1 MIEIK
6 LEQASYGLLSSAS
19 KVYHYSADK
28 DNWIVGLDHEVVD
41 SGVLTKNLLLTGGG
55 NDTTGVVEID
65 DTTGALRQ
73 LSYSPFLLQA
83 SAKGSV
89 MGTTLEE
96 LEEKAKGILDISTQ
110 KMIEREFWT
119 GELSKQSNTIFEGT
133 SSHSSE
139 FSVTRYLASAD
150 AIDITPTA
158 GTGVKPRLGQALLEG
173 ALGAQTIGY
182 KGTIHSPRDV
192 ASVLKIKDD
201 KDGVLRTNLDTPF
214 VAGTGY
220 TKHGPDGTE
229 ASAGKYWMY
238 ATGPTAVVLGDI
250 TYSHDNSVQ
259 AYNARKNDI
268 EIIAERPAAVVWTT
282 KDVFA
287 VLVDLNLDYS

>member
-1 MIEIK
+1 MIELNI
-6 LEQASYGLLSSAS
+6 EQASYGLLSSAS

-28 DNWIVGLDHEVVD
+28 DNWINGLDHEVVD
-41 SGVLTKNLLLTGGG
+41 SGVLTQNLLLTGGG
-55 NDTTGVVEID
+55 NPTAGVVKID
-65 DTTGALRQ
+65 DTTDALRQ
-73 LSYSPFLLQA
+73 LSYSPFLLQGK
-83 SAKGSV
+83 AKGSV

-96 LEEKAKGILDISTQ
+96 LQAKAKTVLDISTQ
-110 KMIEREFWT
+110 KMVEREFWT
-119 GELSKQSNTIFEGT
+119 GELSKQSNSIFEAVNSD
-133 SSHSSE
+133 SSK
-139 FSVTRYLASAD
+139 FSVTRYLASED

-214 VAGTGY
+214 VAGSGY

-229 ASAGKYWMY
+229 APAGQYWMY

-250 TYSHDNSVQ
+250 TFSHDNSVQ
-259 AYNARKNDI
+259 AYNAKKNDI

>member
-1 MIEIK
+1 MIELNI
-6 LEQASYGLLSSAS
+6 EQASYGLLSSTS

-28 DNWIVGLDHEVVD
+28 DNWIVGLNHEIVD
-41 SGVLTKNLLLTGGG
+41 SGVLTQNLLITGGG
-55 NDTTGVVEID
+55 NTSAGVVTVD
-65 DTTGALRQ
+65 DTTETLRQ

-83 SAKGSV
+83 RAKGSV

-96 LEEKAKGILDISTQ
+96 LETKAKNILEISTQ
-110 KMIEREFWT
+110 KMVEREFWT
-119 GELSKQSNTIFEGT
+119 GELSKQSNDIFE
-133 SSHSSE
+133 SQNSHSSE
-139 FSVTRYLASAD
+139 YSVSRYLANED
-150 AIDITPTA
+150 AIDITPTS

-214 VAGTGY
+214 VAGSGY
-220 TKHGPDGTE
+220 TKHGPDGAE
-229 ASAGKYWMY
+229 AAPGQYWMY
-238 ATGPTAVVLGDI
+238 ATGPIAVVLGDI

-259 AYNARKNDI
+259 AYNVRKNDI

>member
-19 KVYHYSADK
+19 KVYHYAADK

-41 SGVLTKNLLLTGGG
+41 SGVLTENLLITGGG
-55 NDTTGVVEID
+55 NQTDGVVEID
-65 DTTGALRQ
+65 DTTESLRQ

-83 SAKGSV
+83 TAKGSV

-96 LEEKAKGILDISTQ
+96 LEEKAKNILDISTQ
-110 KMIEREFWT
+110 KMVEREFWT
-119 GELSKQSNTIFEGT
+119 GELSKQSNDIFGPIG
-133 SSHSSE
+133 SHSSD
-139 FSVTRYLASAD
+139 FSKSRYLASSD
-150 AIDITPTA
+150 VIDVTPTK
-158 GTGVKPRLGQALLEG
+158 GSGVKPRLGQALLEG

-214 VAGTGY
+214 VAGSGY
-220 TKHGPDGTE
+220 TKQGPDGTE
-229 ASAGKYWMY
+229 APAGQYWMY

-259 AYNARKNDI
+259 AYNAKKNDI